1 MISVIGEN
9 IKRIREMKNISAY
22 QLSKLAGV
30 GSSTISQIE
39 SGKRQTLKGDT
50 LNKIATALG
59 VPSGDLLGDSDT
71 LNFETNEI
79 TDILNILDFTKGL
92 TLDDIEFTDQERQL
106 FNISIKMALS
116 TIRYNRLK

>member
-22 QLSKLAGV
+22 QLSKKAGV

-79 TDILNILDFTKGL
+79 TDILNILDYTPGL
-92 TLDDIEFTDQERQL
+92 TLDDVELADHERQL
-106 FNISIKMALS
+106 LNISIKMALS
-116 TIRYNRLK
+116 TIRYNRSK